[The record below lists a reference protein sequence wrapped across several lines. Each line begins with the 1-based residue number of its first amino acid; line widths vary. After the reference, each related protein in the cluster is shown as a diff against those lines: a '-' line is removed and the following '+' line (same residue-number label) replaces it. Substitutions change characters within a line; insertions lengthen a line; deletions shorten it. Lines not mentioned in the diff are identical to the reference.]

1 MLKFLENK
9 EKIKKKILNL
19 KREKR
24 KITLAHGVFDLI
36 HLGHL
41 DYFKEAKQLSDILIV
56 SVTADKYVDKGLNKP
71 FFGEKDRAFFLT
83 ALEMVDY
90 VVINHQSDSTEL
102 INLIK
107 PNYYVKGPDYKKKE
121 GDLAGNL
128 SKEKRAVIKNGGKI
142 FFTSGRQH
150 SSSKLINEKLDFLN
164 DDQKKNINK
173 IKKNYSRD
181 SLKQK
186 FIIRRD

>member
-1 MLKFLENK
+1 M
-9 EKIKKKILNL
+9 
-19 KREKR
+19 
-24 KITLAHGVFDLI
+24 
-36 HLGHL
+36 
-41 DYFKEAKQLSDILIV
+41 
-56 SVTADKYVDKGLNKP
+56 TADKYVDKGLNKP

-107 PNYYVKGPDYKKKE
+107 PNYYVKGPDYKKR

-164 DDQKKNINK
+164 DDQKKILIRLRKTIAEILNK
-173 IKKNYSRD
+173 NSKK
-181 SLKQK
+181 L
-186 FIIRRD
+186 